1 MKIGIQLTV
10 SNNAVPRGVVC
21 STFQTCEDFFKEH
34 TAWPHSGH
42 LPETLLVRPPRHNSV
57 GTTIAR
63 PEQIELPKWVPSEK
77 RAAMPSIDEHQ
88 DLLRVLTVSVS
99 EAAQNTQRA

>member
-10 SNNAVPRGVVC
+10 STNAVPRGVVC

-42 LPETLLVRPPRHNSV
+42 LPEALLVRPARHNSV

-63 PEQIELPKWVPSEK
+63 SERIGWPKRFPSEK
-77 RAAMPSIDEHQ
+77 RAAMASIDEHQ
-88 DLLRVLTVSVS
+88 DLLPILNIRVYKAS
-99 EAAQNTQRA
+99 QPP